1 MKNSVLLP
9 IVAIILAAA
18 ILFGL
23 NFGLASYRAE
33 VEAQELVAK
42 MQTILPGSEVF
53 TEEPYTG
60 EDANIVTTYKA
71 ENGYVVETCTYGYAG
86 DITMLIGVSNEGA
99 VTGLQVRDMS
109 ETQGLGGEALWN
121 WEFLIQ
127 FLNNPGDAEIG
138 TNVDGL
144 TGATVTS
151 KAIARSINSAVGFV
165 TGADVESSATSW
177 GG

>member
-9 IVAIILAAA
+9 FVAIILAAA

-60 EDANIVTTYKA
+60 EDANIVTT
-71 ENGYVVETCTYGYAG
+71 
-86 DITMLIGVSNEGA
+86 
-99 VTGLQVRDMS
+99 
-109 ETQGLGGEALWN
+109 
-121 WEFLIQ
+121 
-127 FLNNPGDAEIG
+127 
-138 TNVDGL
+138 
-144 TGATVTS
+144 
-151 KAIARSINSAVGFV
+151 
-165 TGADVESSATSW
+165 
-177 GG
+177 